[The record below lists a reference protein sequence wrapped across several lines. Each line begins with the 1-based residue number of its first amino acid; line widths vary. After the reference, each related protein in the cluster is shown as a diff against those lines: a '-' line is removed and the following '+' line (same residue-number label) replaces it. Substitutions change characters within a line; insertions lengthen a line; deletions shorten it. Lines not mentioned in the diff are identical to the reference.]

1 MVIKKLMVG
10 CLVASVL
17 MSGSSAVMASPV
29 EVGVDSAVEVQFD
42 YSQVPSSVGGDVH
55 LEVPSSGVTAK
66 GLENVLSSLKVL
78 NYEGAE
84 LSGYTLSFCKEGGKV
99 THYTVEE
106 AVEYIN
112 NKLNSGLETAVI
124 NFYAGGGDYDSII
137 STGTLIVSINDT
149 GVIETPVAGN
159 VVYSTHVQNV
169 GWQGEVADGEMSG
182 TEGKSLRLEGITI
195 KSGIEGLGVSYATHV
210 QNIGWQSPVADGVMS
225 GTEGLS
231 YRLEAIR
238 INLTGE
244 QAENYDVYYRVHAQ
258 NVGWMGWASNGA
270 DSGTAGYGYRLEGI
284 EIQIVEKGAE
294 APGTTEDS
302 FRDAADEVV
311 ETPIDEDT
319 DNGIEEVIT
328 GSATIYDANGLIL
341 TVSINPDNYKDITVT
356 GTNNTG
362 HDLTYYVGARTGSMN
377 TYPMRGTITADTV
390 EFSIPFDA
398 GWYYEGKEGSISGVT
413 MNVDFE
419 DAETGFYYEVNDGDI
434 GHGINQHWSIEDIN
448 VIWG

>member
-17 MSGSSAVMASPV
+17 MSGSSAVMASPAEV
-29 EVGVDSAVEVQFD
+29 EVDGTVDVQFD

-55 LEVPSSGVTAK
+55 LEVPSSGVTVK

-78 NYEGAE
+78 NYEGVE

-149 GVIETPVAGN
+149 GVIDVPDEGADDSLGDISGDVF
-159 VVYSTHVQNV
+159 YSTHVQNV
-169 GWQGEVADGEMSG
+169 GWQGFVSDGDMSG
-182 TEGKSLRLEGITI
+182 TEGKSLRLEGIVLGTN
-195 KSGIEGLGVSYATHV
+195 IEGLDLEYATHV
-210 QNIGWQSPVADGVMS
+210 ENIGWQEPVTSGIMS
-225 GTEGLS
+225 GTEGMG

-238 INLTGE
+238 ISLTGE

-284 EIQIVEKGAE
+284 EIKIVEKGAT
-294 APGTTEDS
+294 APGTTENA
-302 FRDAADEVV
+302 FQDANSVV
-311 ETPIDEDT
+311 ETPVVEDGNYKVAEA
-319 DNGIEEVIT
+319 DFSN
-328 GSATIYDANGLIL
+328 ATIICDRDGVKIGLVTERGSGNAVQRTRIVYENNSGADCKFFIGTKEVYCTYSMPTTAL
-341 TVSINPDNYKDITVT
+341 MKAGESGMTDTLYNICDCTTDETSSPAIGGMNYVLEVKGDS
-356 GTNNTG
+356 
-362 HDLTYYVGARTGSMN
+362 VGWGQER
-377 TYPMRGTITADTV
+377 
-390 EFSIPFDA
+390 
-398 GWYYEGKEGSISGVT
+398 
-413 MNVDFE
+413 
-419 DAETGFYYEVNDGDI
+419 GFYTVY
-434 GHGINQHWSIEDIN
+434 
-448 VIWG
+448 